1 MKRGPWGKSD
11 LHEVTR
17 GPVQGLPPPDALM
30 RGRVPAVTSGDSTA
44 VRVGGRTLRLTNLD
58 KVLYPATGTT
68 KGEVVSYYAE
78 VAPALLP
85 LVEGRVATRKRWPD
99 GVGAESFFEKNLPR
113 GTPEWVRRVT
123 LEHSDRDVDYPVIGD
138 LATLTWVAQQ
148 GTLEIHVP
156 QWRTDRAA
164 SRRGERVPDRLVVDL
179 DPGEGVGLAE
189 CVEVALHAREDLHAR
204 DITKG
209 AEPVAVTSGSKGLQL
224 YVPLTGRRTSE
235 QVSELAHELAL
246 AWERAM
252 PTLVVSQMKKELR
265 RKKVLVDWSQN
276 NAAKTTVAPYSLRG
290 RERPT
295 AAAPRTWAELEE
307 GDVQQLLFTEVLDRL
322 RSDLDPATPLHGR
335 KRR

>member
-1 MKRGPWGKSD
+1 MRRR
-11 LHEVTR
+11 TA
-17 GPVQGLPPPDALM
+17 PVITASP
-30 RGRVPAVTSGDSTA
+30 TS
-44 VRVGGRTLRLTNLD
+44 VRVGGRSVRLTNLD

-68 KGEVVSYYAE
+68 KGEVLSYYAE

-85 LVEGRVATRKRWPD
+85 LTEGRPATRKRWPD

-113 GTPEWVRRVT
+113 GTPDWVPRVT
-123 LEHSDRDVDYPVIGD
+123 LEHSDRHVDYPLVGD

-156 QWRTDRAA
+156 QWRADRAA
-164 SRRGERVPDRLVVDL
+164 FRRGERVPDRLVVDL

-189 CVEVALHAREDLHAR
+189 CVEVALHARADLHAR
-204 DITKG
+204 DLTRG
-209 AEPVAVTSGSKGLQL
+209 DGPVPVTSGSKGLQL

-235 QVSELAHELAL
+235 QVSALAHELAL
-246 AWERAM
+246 AWERDL
-252 PTLVVSQMKKELR
+252 PDLVVSQMKKSLR
-265 RKKVLVDWSQN
+265 RDKVLVDWSQN

-295 AAAPRTWAELEE
+295 AAAPRTWDELEE
-307 GDVQQLLFTEVLDRL
+307 GDVQQLLMSDVLERL
-322 RSDLDPATPLHGR
+322 RSGLDPAQPLHGR